1 MKRNIALVVIA
12 FVVCLIMGACSKNNG
27 DSNTNSEFVGEW
39 KANQVSSVMD
49 GETAY
54 KTVVVQLNKDGTGSY
69 KDKQGTWEVKDNTT
83 IVLTLTNENIGMV
96 FEIDDEEGKT
106 VLKYY
111 QDVFYRASEFVE
123 KQ

>member
-1 MKRNIALVVIA
+1 
-12 FVVCLIMGACSKNNG
+12 MGACSKNNG

-49 GETAY
+49 GETTY
-54 KTVVVQLNKDGTGSY
+54 KTIVVLLNADGTGSY

>member
-12 FVVCLIMGACSKNNG
+12 IVMCLIISACGKNNG

-49 GETAY
+49 GETTY
-54 KTVVVQLNKDGTGSY
+54 KTVVVLLNEDGTGSY
-69 KDKQGTWEVKDNTT
+69 KDKQGTWKVNDNTT

-96 FEIDDEEGKT
+96 FEVDDEEGKT

-123 KQ
+123 K